1 VCGPLRSRGEQSF
14 SSLLQLRSRVQAISA
29 SIIRFYLLISP
40 LHIFLAL
47 GHSLFSFSGPVVF
60 PFASTHLRRGVPN
73 LSATL
78 LIETASSY
86 GPYDRASCYGLC
98 HVQYDWTFERH
109 GCNPLIWQ
117 YTILKAVEGYAA
129 CPRWSRRTCGGI
141 IMRTWV

>member
-1 VCGPLRSRGEQSF
+1 VWTPSIAGRAIFFLTAATTKQSAGNFCFHYSLLSAHQSF
-14 SSLLQLRSRVQAISA
+14 AYFSCSRS
-29 SIIRFYLLISP
+29 
-40 LHIFLAL
+40 
-47 GHSLFSFSGPVVF
+47 F
-60 PFASTHLRRGVPN
+60 PFFLLRAGSLSLCISHLRRGVPN